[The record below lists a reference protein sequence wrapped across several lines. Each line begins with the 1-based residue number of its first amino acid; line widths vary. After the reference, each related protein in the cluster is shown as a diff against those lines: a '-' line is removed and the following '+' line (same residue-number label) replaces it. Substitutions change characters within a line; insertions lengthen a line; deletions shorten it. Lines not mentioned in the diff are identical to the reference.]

1 MKTQPFKIG
10 KSDLIKYYAT
20 SPNGKLLTKHKED
33 DGFRNFN
40 SIIYTVIRD
49 LPNWYDESYVTIHII
64 CEEKGL
70 AKTIGKRLGLRKSA
84 LN

>member
-1 MKTQPFKIG
+1 MKTQTFKIAQ
-10 KSDLIKYYAT
+10 SDLIKYYAT
-20 SPNGKLLTKHKED
+20 SPTGKLLTRHKED

-40 SIIYTVIRD
+40 SIIYTVIKD
-49 LPNWYDESYVTIHII
+49 LPNWYDESYVTVHII

-70 AKTIGKRLGLRKSA
+70 AKTIGKRIGLRKGA

>member
-20 SPNGKLLTKHKED
+20 SPAGKLLTKHKED

-40 SIIYTVIRD
+40 SIIYTAIRD
-49 LPNWYDESYVTIHII
+49 LPNWYDESFVTIHII